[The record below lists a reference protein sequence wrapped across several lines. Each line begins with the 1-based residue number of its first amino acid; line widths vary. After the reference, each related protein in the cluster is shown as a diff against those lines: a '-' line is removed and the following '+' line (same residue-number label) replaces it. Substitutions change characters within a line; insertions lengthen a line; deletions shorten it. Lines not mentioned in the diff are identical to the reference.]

1 MNRLSENF
9 ERVYLFV
16 SDQNSPPIYGVY
28 VDDGDLE
35 VSTLMHIKETIQESD
50 AHRVFD
56 ASPKSVLL
64 DMKGLYTHVDLN
76 NPLVFDEIHK
86 RNILMDMD
94 NFTCKDVIFSKA
106 FTGLILNHEKLYF
119 YENKYTSPWR
129 SCDIPLEKHFEA

>member
-1 MNRLSENF
+1 
-9 ERVYLFV
+9 
-16 SDQNSPPIYGVY
+16 
-28 VDDGDLE
+28 
-35 VSTLMHIKETIQESD
+35 MHIKETIQESD

-106 FTGLILNHEKLYF
+106 CTGLILNHEKLYF